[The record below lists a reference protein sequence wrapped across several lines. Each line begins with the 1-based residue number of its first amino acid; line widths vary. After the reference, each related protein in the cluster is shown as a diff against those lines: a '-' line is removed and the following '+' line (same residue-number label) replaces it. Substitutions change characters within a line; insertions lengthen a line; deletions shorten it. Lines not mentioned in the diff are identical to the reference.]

1 MSIIKCPE
9 CGKEISSET
18 KICLNCGYKIKK
30 KRKKIK
36 SINKK
41 ILILGTVFFW
51 SDNCNFCNIILF
63 NKYFK

>member
-36 SINKK
+36 SIQQKNKMYK
-41 ILILGTVFFW
+41 KGELGHRL
-51 SDNCNFCNIILF
+51 SDML
-63 NKYFK
+63 